1 MTKEKKITVFKDLYK
16 TKDVPYIVTLEKILQ
31 RIKRGNDKELVNK
44 IRQAKTKEERNQLKT
59 NLPAILFQG
68 EFSHRAI
75 LGLVKSSGLMV
86 LDFDDINDDLELQ
99 ETFETIKSNPF
110 VVACFLSP
118 SGNGYKAV
126 INISENE
133 ASNYTNIFKQFKK
146 EFDYKYFDLSTSD
159 ISRVCFSS
167 YDPNIYINY
176 DAKIYTPLIID
187 EGYEVV
193 NKEPLLPIYD
203 EDVIARKIMNFNFS
217 KSFTEGERNA
227 YIFDVAGLFCEYG
240 VSQSYAIGYILNN
253 VVIGDFSQRE
263 AEHAIKSAYKKRD
276 FNIKFFEDNNLINNV
291 KKDISKGKKIVAQK
305 YKIDE
310 ETFDKISANLE
321 LVNFW
326 TVKEDKQGNE
336 KVSINPAS
344 FKLFLEM
351 NGFKKY
357 FPNQALKPIFVRIES
372 NKVRE
377 TSIDKIKDFTLAYL
391 MDRKE
396 LAVWNYCASN
406 IKLFQEN
413 FLSMLDSIELL
424 MLKDEKDKS
433 FISFENGILE
443 VTKDEIKL
451 IDYLDVQGYVW
462 ENQIIKRTFEPTK
475 ETENDYKTFINNI
488 SNNKPLAM
496 ECCIG
501 YLLSNYKNKT
511 DNASVILNDEV
522 ISDNPEGGTGKG
534 LFVQGLK
541 QIRSVSILDG
551 KAFDDKKS
559 FAFQTVGH
567 DTDILVFD
575 DVKKNFNF
583 ENIFSLVTEGI
594 TLERKNK
601 DAIKLSVEESPKILI
616 STNYAIKGAGWS
628 NDRRRHEV
636 EFAQYYGRNITPF
649 DEFKRQLFDDWSE
662 KDFRNF
668 DNYMIQCLQKYF
680 QYGLISQDAKNIQL
694 RKLIAESSMEFIEF
708 IKDAENF
715 PINVRHNKK
724 EVFDQF
730 IEEYID
736 FKKWLTRKKF
746 NIWVKK
752 YAEYADYNY
761 EEGNTSGNRWFML
774 KTDEEEQFENL
785 ETPF

>member
-1 MTKEKKITVFKDLYK
+1 
-16 TKDVPYIVTLEKILQ
+16 
-31 RIKRGNDKELVNK
+31 
-44 IRQAKTKEERNQLKT
+44 
-59 NLPAILFQG
+59 
-68 EFSHRAI
+68 
-75 LGLVKSSGLMV
+75 
-86 LDFDDINDDLELQ
+86 
-99 ETFETIKSNPF
+99 
-110 VVACFLSP
+110 
-118 SGNGYKAV
+118 
-126 INISENE
+126 
-133 ASNYTNIFKQFKK
+133 
-146 EFDYKYFDLSTSD
+146 
-159 ISRVCFSS
+159 
-167 YDPNIYINY
+167 
-176 DAKIYTPLIID
+176 
-187 EGYEVV
+187 
-193 NKEPLLPIYD
+193 
-203 EDVIARKIMNFNFS
+203 
-217 KSFTEGERNA
+217 
-227 YIFDVAGLFCEYG
+227 
-240 VSQSYAIGYILNN
+240 
-253 VVIGDFSQRE
+253 
-263 AEHAIKSAYKKRD
+263 
-276 FNIKFFEDNNLINNV
+276 
-291 KKDISKGKKIVAQK
+291 
-305 YKIDE
+305 
-310 ETFDKISANLE
+310 
-321 LVNFW
+321 
-326 TVKEDKQGNE
+326 
-336 KVSINPAS
+336 
-344 FKLFLEM
+344 
-351 NGFKKY
+351 
-357 FPNQALKPIFVRIES
+357 
-372 NKVRE
+372 
-377 TSIDKIKDFTLAYL
+377 
-391 MDRKE
+391 
-396 LAVWNYCASN
+396 
-406 IKLFQEN
+406 
-413 FLSMLDSIELL
+413 
-424 MLKDEKDKS
+424 
-433 FISFENGILE
+433 
-443 VTKDEIKL
+443 
-451 IDYLDVQGYVW
+451 
-462 ENQIIKRTFEPTK
+462 
-475 ETENDYKTFINNI
+475 
-488 SNNKPLAM
+488 M

-649 DEFKRQLFDDWSE
+649 DEFKRQLFDDWNE

-680 QYGLISQDAKNIQL
+680 QYGLISQDAKNIEL

-715 PINVRHNKK
+715 PLNVRHNKK

-752 YAEYADYNY
+752 YAEYANYTY